1 MLAELY
7 IRNFA
12 IIDELRVGLADGL
25 NVLTGETGAGKSII
39 VDALGA
45 ALGQRVGS
53 EVVRTG
59 ADQAL
64 VDAAFDLG
72 RLEESGA
79 AARQLSE
86 LLADHGLGPEDGM
99 LILSRE
105 INRASGRT
113 TARVNGRSVPLS
125 IMQQLGE
132 LLVDIHGQSEHL
144 SLLRVR
150 EHIGY
155 LDRFAGI
162 MPLRD
167 EVARAVSELRSVR
180 SELERMARDE
190 RESARE
196 IDLLGYQIQEIEA
209 ARLKENEEEDLL
221 AERLRL
227 RNVERL
233 MDLSHSIH
241 QLMAGGDDQP
251 GAVDLL
257 AQAGKLY
264 DDLVRLDPSLEP
276 DQQALEAAQY
286 AVEEVAGKA
295 RDYMES
301 IEADPHRL
309 EEVEERLELISELK
323 RKYGG
328 TVAEILRYGEEAA
341 ARLERLSNRAFYQG
355 ELRQREEA
363 LLRDAGELSS
373 SLSAER
379 NKAASR
385 LSEEV
390 QHELA
395 QLNMKGTAFHIAF
408 SRIPDPAGVPY
419 LPPDASGEQPERVAV
434 DLTGVDRVEFLVSPN
449 PGEDAKPLAR
459 IASGGETARLMLALK
474 TILSKADAIPTLVFD
489 EIDVGV
495 GARSGTR
502 VGEKLWRLTDTHQ
515 VLCITHMPQIASM
528 ADAHLAV
535 AKVLDGGRTRTA
547 VTPLEGERR
556 VSELAAMLAG
566 SSESTSALASAQE
579 LLDRAAEYKG
589 CEKKS

>member
-7 IRNFA
+7 IKNFA
-12 IIDELRVGLADGL
+12 IIDELRVGLAGGL

-45 ALGQRVGS
+45 ALGQRIGS

-59 ADQAL
+59 ADQAM
-64 VDAAFDLG
+64 VEAVFDLG
-72 RLEESGA
+72 ETQEGGA
-79 AARQLSE
+79 AGRQLSE
-86 LLADHGLGPEDGM
+86 LLSDHGLEPEDGL

-113 TARVNGRSVPLS
+113 AARVNGRSVPLS

-155 LDRFAGI
+155 LDRFAGA
-162 MPLRD
+162 MPLRED
-167 EVARAVSELRSVR
+167 VARLVSELRSVR
-180 SELERMARDE
+180 HELEQMARDE

-196 IDLLGYQIQEIEA
+196 IDLLGYQIQEIRA
-209 ARLKENEEEDLL
+209 ASLKENEEEELL

-241 QLMAGGDDQP
+241 QLVAGGEDQT

-264 DDLVRLDPSLEP
+264 GDLVRLDSSLEA
-276 DQQALEAAQY
+276 DHQALEAARY
-286 AVEEVAGKA
+286 AVEEVADRA
-295 RDYMES
+295 RDYVES
-301 IEADPHRL
+301 LEADPHRL
-309 EEVEERLELISELK
+309 EDVEERLELISQLK

-328 TVAEILRYGEEAA
+328 TIAEILRYGEEAE
-341 ARLERLSNRAFYQG
+341 ARLERLSNRAFYQD
-355 ELRQREEA
+355 ELRQKESA
-363 LLRDAGELSS
+363 LLSMVGEVSS
-373 SLSAER
+373 KLSAER
-379 NKAASR
+379 KAAAVR
-385 LSEEV
+385 LCEEV
-390 QHELA
+390 QHELS
-395 QLNMKGTAFHIAF
+395 QLNMKGTTFQVAF
-408 SRIPDPAGVPY
+408 SVLPDPEGLPY
-419 LPPDASGEQPERVAV
+419 RSQDGSAEQPERVAF
-434 DLTGVDRVEFLVSPN
+434 DLTGVDRIEFLVSPN
-449 PGEDAKPLAR
+449 PGEEAKPLAR
-459 IASGGETARLMLALK
+459 VASGGETARLMLALK

-502 VGEKLWRLTDTHQ
+502 VGEKLWRLTETHQ

-528 ADAHLAV
+528 ADSHLAV
-535 AKVLDGGRTRTA
+535 AKILDRGRTRTA
-547 VTPLEGERR
+547 VTSLEGERR
-556 VSELAAMLAG
+556 VAELAAMLAG
-566 SSESTSALASAQE
+566 STESASALASARE
-579 LLDRAAEYKG
+579 LLDKAAEYKG
-589 CEKKS
+589 CEKD